1 MRAIKQNKLN
11 ISVYKKSYLILKL
24 PIFIGIF
31 LDSYLSYF
39 IKMRTNY
46 YQSDK
51 RFIIWKN

>member
-1 MRAIKQNKLN
+1 MRAIKQNKVN

-31 LDSYLSYF
+31 LDCYLSYL
-39 IKMRTNY
+39 IKMRTDY
-46 YQSDK
+46 YLSDK